1 MLASCFT
8 FFPPDEV
15 PVGISYRVNQICL
28 FLFNILVTSYMTYYM
43 SNSQTRFKINTGWKG
58 EDDTDIDYIRMY
70 VHNENQGLKTFR
82 LKTMSLSSLTN

>member
-1 MLASCFT
+1 M
-8 FFPPDEV
+8 
-15 PVGISYRVNQICL
+15 
-28 FLFNILVTSYMTYYM
+28 FLFNILVTSYMT
-43 SNSQTRFKINTGWKG
+43 QTRFKINTGWKG